1 LNVRGRISASLQAR
15 RAWNM
20 AHFEGLHMATAELFP
35 IYTKL
40 SQKIL
45 RRTGRQRESSGNSDV
60 VSYQIA
66 AGLYLFWLALRCPTH
81 AWTWPRANNEEH
93 FEGFDAHQTCH
104 KCMSRRMF
112 DSRKWQVGPVYR
124 SIQGGLA
131 SEGCSASFGKE
142 AEPSASGYFVA
153 WIRSWTT

>member
-1 LNVRGRISASLQAR
+1 
-15 RAWNM
+15 
-20 AHFEGLHMATAELFP
+20 MATAELFP

-45 RRTGRQRESSGNSDV
+45 RRTRRQRETSGYSEV
-60 VSYQIA
+60 GSYQIV
-66 AGLYLFWLALRCPTH
+66 AGLCLFWLALRCPTH

-112 DSRKWQVGPVYR
+112 DTRKWQAGLVYR
-124 SIQGGLA
+124 HTIRPEAA
-131 SEGCSASFGKE
+131 SEACSASFGKK